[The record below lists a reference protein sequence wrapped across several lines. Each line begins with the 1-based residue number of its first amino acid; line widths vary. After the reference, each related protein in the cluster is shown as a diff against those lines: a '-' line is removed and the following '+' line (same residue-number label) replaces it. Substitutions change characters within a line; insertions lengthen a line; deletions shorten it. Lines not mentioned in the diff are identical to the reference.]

1 MLPLRYHATRHTFAS
16 WALMSGEPGHKVQLY
31 LGHATI
37 QQTLRTY
44 HARIG
49 NGGELGGI
57 ERMLE
62 LPATTQ

>member
-1 MLPLRYHATRHTFAS
+1 
-16 WALMSGEPGHKVQLY
+16 MSGEPGHKVQLY